1 MDYEL
6 AAEYLLLDE
15 DDENLVR
22 GHQVNAVKRGFLRN
36 RMLAA
41 FLLSAALPAHAI
53 PPPPAQPPLLREA
66 RMTVTVQLIE
76 AHNGT
81 TTKITELCTVS
92 GKIPV
97 FSDDGRAATFH
108 ARDIPGCSM
117 LRNGKK
123 LQVSV
128 QGAKALSKNFVT
140 FATAYVGVTPP
151 DAVPLCPDLCGP
163 QALADSRAE
172 IRVSGNPRSIQ
183 FSVHPNPIS
192 LLNAKP
198 TVWLEADIKIVK

>member
-1 MDYEL
+1 
-6 AAEYLLLDE
+6 
-15 DDENLVR
+15 
-22 GHQVNAVKRGFLRN
+22 
-36 RMLAA
+36 
-41 FLLSAALPAHAI
+41 
-53 PPPPAQPPLLREA
+53 
-66 RMTVTVQLIE
+66 MTATVQLLE

-81 TTKITELCTVS
+81 ITNITELCKVN

-97 FSDDGRAATFH
+97 YSDDGRAATFH

-128 QGAKALSKNFVT
+128 RGAKAVSKNFMS

-151 DAVPLCPDLCGP
+151 DASPLCPDLCGP
-163 QALADSRAE
+163 QALADSSAE
-172 IRVSGNPRSIQ
+172 IRVSGNPKSIQ
-183 FSVHPNPIS
+183 FRVHPNPIS
-192 LLNAKP
+192 LLHAKP